1 MNALETV
8 DVDQTIAQVEK
19 LYRAVMGR
27 DPGPIEGVYAP
38 IPAEKDPV
46 GHVTEQMDRL
56 ASLLER
62 LQPRPPAPSWTP
74 PLSVWESDKEMLV
87 CMDLPGVDRESVAV
101 ELQGNVLT
109 VSGELKSEETEQ
121 EQRTYHVRERRYG
134 RFSRQVSLPA
144 GIRGDQIQA
153 SLENGILTLHI
164 PKAEEMKP
172 RRIQITGGTGNP
184 QIVSG
189 EHRAA

>member
-1 MNALETV
+1 MANL
-8 DVDQTIAQVEK
+8 I
-19 LYRAVMGR
+19 RW
-27 DPGPIEGVYAP
+27 DPFSEFTPLR
-38 IPAEKDPV
+38 
-46 GHVTEQMDRL
+46 QMMDRL
-56 ASLLER
+56 MEDAWV
-62 LQPRPPAPSWTP
+62 RPPTAWTQDGFGHFAFD
-74 PLSVWESDKEMLV
+74 LYETGDDFVVKAV
-87 CMDLPGVDRESVAV
+87 LPGLKPEDLDVSV
-101 ELQGNVLT
+101 QGNVLT

-134 RFSRQVSLPA
+134 RFSRQVNLPA

-153 SLENGILTLHI
+153 SLENGILAVHI

-172 RRIQITGGTGNP
+172 RRIQITGGTGTP

>member
-109 VSGELKSEETEQ
+109 VSGRGPAPAADGWRLRLSE
-121 EQRTYHVRERRYG
+121 RPLGDFRR
-134 RFSRQVSLPA
+134 SLTLPA
-144 GIRGDQIQA
+144 MPTADPVAKVANGV
-153 SLENGILTLHI
+153 LEVRLAREVEPLVTPRAI
-164 PKAEEMKP
+164 PV
-172 RRIQITGGTGNP
+172 R
-184 QIVSG
+184 
-189 EHRAA
+189 